1 MDFSFLQDALGN
13 IPMVKNYMVISMIFS
28 LPDSTSSTDVE
39 RSIRSGLD
47 TLSDSF
53 PHLKGHVIHDDKSSK
68 DGHDDIGRVRIY
80 SFNEANED
88 HISLTIKDLRSES
101 DFPSLET
108 LRKARF
114 PLSMLDGQIL
124 VPYHLIPPCFEL
136 LYQDSP
142 DRPARVLFFQAN
154 FINGGLI
161 LTIAANHT
169 TMDMNGLGSVIELFA
184 QACRGEAY
192 TEQQLREVNQSR
204 RDAVPLLGDDYTP
217 GPEAEW
223 FIMKTQNSWTE
234 LANKKTKDG
243 PEDEKEGQT
252 SPAVCRMFTFSPM
265 SLVKLKAEASVQTTA
280 PFISTNDAVTALL
293 WQTISKVRA
302 ERYKNTT
309 SPSSNT
315 TANSDSCADFR
326 TTIARQVDSRRHFNL
341 SRLYGGHMATS
352 VFSTS
357 TNVWRLH
364 LGEVSAQLRL
374 ALSDPDVPFHL
385 RAIATLVHRPQYR
398 PRIAYAANL
407 NFDRDVVISSW
418 ADVKCCEISFGSVL
432 GVPEV
437 AMRPRVAPFAAG
449 AFIMP
454 FTREGN
460 LPVCVGLSEDDM
472 RGLMEDEGGLLRFA
486 EYIG

>member
-53 PHLKGHVIHDDKSSK
+53 PHLKGHVIHNDKSSK
-68 DGHDDIGRVRIY
+68 DGRDDIGRVRIY
-80 SFNEANED
+80 PLNEANKD
-88 HISLTIKDLRSES
+88 HISLTIKDLRKES
-101 DFPSLET
+101 NFPSLET
-108 LRKARF
+108 LRKAKF
-114 PLSMLDGQIL
+114 PLSMLDGKML
-124 VPYHLIPPCFEL
+124 VPYHLIPPFFEL

-142 DRPARVLFFQAN
+142 DRPARVLFFQEN

-217 GPEAEW
+217 GPEGEW

-234 LANKKTKDG
+234 LANKTKDG
-243 PEDEKEGQT
+243 SEEEKEGQT
-252 SPAVCRMFTFSPM
+252 SPAVCRMFTFSPA

-309 SPSSNT
+309 SPNSNT
-315 TANSDSCADFR
+315 TANSDSCTDFR

-357 TNVWRLH
+357 PNVWRLP

-418 ADVKCCEISFGSVL
+418 ADVKCCETSFGSVL

-454 FTREGN
+454 FTREGD
-460 LPVCVGLSEDDM
+460 LPVCVGLREDDM
-472 RGLMEDEGGLLRFA
+472 KRLSGDEELLRFA